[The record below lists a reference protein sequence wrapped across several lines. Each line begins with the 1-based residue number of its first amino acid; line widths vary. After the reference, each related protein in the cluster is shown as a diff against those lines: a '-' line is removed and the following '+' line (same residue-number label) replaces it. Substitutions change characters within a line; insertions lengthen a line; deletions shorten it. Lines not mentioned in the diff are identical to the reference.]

1 MQYRDEMC
9 FCLAHA
15 GPLCRL
21 CHHDLNDQPS
31 AEFHKQNDHEDKR
44 RKNTPNRITSYTPA
58 PGATGSQSSVGR
70 GRAAAPLRGLRAS
83 SPRPPETHP
92 PHPQFLAL
100 PHNLAGVRTL
110 SPVARSAGSRQ
121 PDSRAPCRSA
131 WARSTS
137 SRPSLVFRSVELALK
152 TFTFYF
158 TVKRLSSKG

>member
-1 MQYRDEMC
+1 MC

-58 PGATGSQSSVGR
+58 PEPQEARAVWGGGGQWRLSVGSVPVHLDLLR
-70 GRAAAPLRGLRAS
+70 LIHPTPSFLPFPITSQVSAPSVLWPAAR
-83 SPRPPETHP
+83 
-92 PHPQFLAL
+92 
-100 PHNLAGVRTL
+100 
-110 SPVARSAGSRQ
+110 VA
-121 PDSRAPCRSA
+121 DSRAPCRSA

-158 TVKRLSSKG
+158 AVKRLSSKG